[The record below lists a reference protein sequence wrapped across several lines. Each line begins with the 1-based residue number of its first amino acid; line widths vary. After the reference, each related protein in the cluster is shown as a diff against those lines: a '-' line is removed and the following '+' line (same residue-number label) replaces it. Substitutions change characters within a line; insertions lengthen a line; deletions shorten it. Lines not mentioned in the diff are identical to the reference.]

1 MFGDPATNPKGWPIV
16 SVGDAISAADY
27 GSSTKA
33 SDYGAGIPFIRMGNV
48 DYAGYT
54 DLSNL
59 KYVELSPE
67 EVERY
72 CLLEGDILFNR
83 TNSKE
88 LVGKTGIWVG
98 SCKAVVASYFI
109 RLRVKREIL
118 NPFYLWA
125 FLNTAYMKRVLF
137 ETARGAI
144 GQSNINAKELKAFII
159 GLPPIN
165 MQNDF
170 ERRCNDLFGIKTQQ
184 SAATTKA
191 EATFNALLA
200 ERFAV

>member
-1 MFGDPATNPKGWPIV
+1 MSLGEVNLIW
-16 SVGDAISAADY
+16 SNMAI
-27 GSSTKA
+27 
-33 SDYGAGIPFIRMGNV
+33 
-48 DYAGYT
+48 YAGYT

-59 KYVELSPE
+59 KYVELSPK

-88 LVGKTGIWVG
+88 LVGKTGIWAD
-98 SCKAVVASYFI
+98 SCEAVVASYFI

-159 GLPPIN
+159 GLPPLN
-165 MQNDF
+165 LQNNF
-170 ERRCNDLFGIKTQQ
+170 ERRCRDLFGVKTQQ
-184 SAATTKA
+184 SAATAKA
-191 EATFNALLA
+191 EATFEALLGNTFS
-200 ERFAV
+200 EPLTEGLDV